1 MMDELN
7 GGASVESS
15 PEPAVSS
22 SEPAPP
28 PPSEPVSTPSSGGET
43 ESAPVLPSTPESSP
57 SEPSVQEP
65 EGTPSGNEVISVSD
79 LLDIL
84 TQAGE
89 EGAEDAVAEEPAEE
103 ESAPS
108 EDSGWAED
116 TPVYSTVGDG
126 SISVEGMQ
134 EVLQRLETL
143 EAAAVHPMME
153 TPFED
158 YTVTEG
164 LLLLVFVIL
173 LLDFFLNLIRRWF

>member
-1 MMDELN
+1 MINDTSSEI
-7 GGASVESS
+7 SVEPS

-22 SEPAPP
+22 PEPSS
-28 PPSEPVSTPSSGGET
+28 SEPVSTPSSGGEA
-43 ESAPVLPSTPESSP
+43 ESTPAPSAPESSS
-57 SEPSVQEP
+57 SEPPAQEP

-84 TQAGE
+84 SQAGE
-89 EGAEDAVAEEPAEE
+89 GEEETPTEEPAEE
-103 ESAPS
+103 EPAPS
-108 EDSGWAED
+108 EGPAGAED
-116 TPVYSTVGDG
+116 TPVNILSGSDG
-126 SISVEGMQ
+126 SVSVEGMQ

>member
-1 MMDELN
+1 MINDTSSEI
-7 GGASVESS
+7 SVEPS

-22 SEPAPP
+22 PEPSS
-28 PPSEPVSTPSSGGET
+28 SEPVSTPSSGGEA
-43 ESAPVLPSTPESSP
+43 ESTPAPSAPESSS
-57 SEPSVQEP
+57 SEPPAQEP
-65 EGTPSGNEVISVSD
+65 EGPPSGNEVISVSD

-84 TQAGE
+84 SQAGE
-89 EGAEDAVAEEPAEE
+89 GEEETPTEDPAEE
-103 ESAPS
+103 EPASS
-108 EDSGWAED
+108 EDSGGTED
-116 TPVYSTVGDG
+116 TPVYTLSGGDTVT
-126 SISVEGMQ
+126 VEGMK

-143 EAAAVHPMME
+143 EAATVHPMLE